1 MRSGVKGLGSMTT
14 WPALRLALAVEVAEQ
29 WTRAG
34 KSVWWRLPTLLGD
47 LRE

>member
-1 MRSGVKGLGSMTT
+1 MGGGVKGLGSMTS
-14 WPALRLALAVEVAEQ
+14 WSVLCLALAVEVAEQ

-34 KSVWWRLPTLLGD
+34 KRLWWRLPTLLGD